1 MRKFLT
7 LITLLF
13 LTASVAVAARH
24 KKSHAAHNEKSGGK
38 ARHHKEKLTARNRH
52 HHHIIEDQSPVLAI
66 DANAN
71 TDNVSPDSLL
81 SFAQTFIGTPY
92 REASSNPSYGF
103 DCSGFVSYVFRNFNF
118 NVPRSSSQFA
128 NVGERIGLEDAKP
141 GDILLFTGTK
151 THHPHSIGHMAI
163 VFSNDGDE
171 IKFIHSTSGKEYC
184 VTISTMDDTYKRRFV
199 QVVRLLKQNDNVLA
213 SR

>member
-1 MRKFLT
+1 MKSFLT

-13 LTASVAVAARH
+13 LTASVATAARH
-24 KKSHAAHNEKSGGK
+24 KKSPTT
-38 ARHHKEKLTARNRH
+38 HKEKSSGKTHHHKGKLIARNH
-52 HHHIIEDQSPVLAI
+52 HSHHTIEDRSPVVAI

-71 TDNVSPDSLL
+71 TDDVSPDSLL
-81 SFAQTFIGTPY
+81 SFAQNLIGTPY
-92 REASSNPSYGF
+92 REASSNPLYGF

-118 NVPRSSSQFA
+118 NVPRSSSEFA
-128 NVGERIGLEDAKP
+128 NLGERINLEDAKP

-151 THHPHSIGHMAI
+151 THHPHSIGHIAI

-199 QVVRLLKQNDNVLA
+199 QVVRLLKQNDDVLA